1 MGRRK
6 IIAYRKRLLD
16 LVILA
21 LALLLLFLA
30 CRRDSENLSASFREK
45 EAVTY
50 QLPLLLPLTGTL
62 SSLGEDA
69 EWAADYAVGEINAS
83 GGIRGVPVQI
93 VKYDSKNSRQ
103 QAKKYAGEI
112 GEKYRFFIGP
122 IDSVGTAA
130 IAEHVKETG
139 TPNIAAYSYASVR
152 QQTRPYGITYMSD
165 SSAGEKQAVKRWK
178 ELNPDIRK
186 TVVLVT
192 KNENSQ
198 METAEDLKAYLPK
211 LSMSVVSVV
220 AVDLSEQ
227 NGLRAAAQALNAKAD
242 GYIVLAR
249 ADEYGPVL
257 AELRKR
263 GITEGRRFTAS
274 FASYDRTLIRT
285 YASELR
291 DTYVWNKFDLNYQGK
306 NWKALRRQYRS
317 AHHGSD
323 PDTSIVSD
331 IYNAVFAW
339 KQCVETLGLK
349 PEPENLRKEKQAI
362 ARWLYQ
368 SPVLNGVQGAYQW
381 KNGNKRSAVYYFQ
394 FGASGELNS
403 R

>member
-1 MGRRK
+1 MKKRMIREYRR
-6 IIAYRKRLLD
+6 RLRD
-16 LVILA
+16 LLIMA
-21 LALLLLFLA
+21 LALILLFLA
-30 CRRDSENLSASFREK
+30 CRWDSADPAVSSENNAEV
-45 EAVTY
+45 AY
-50 QLPLLLPLTGTL
+50 QLPLLLPLTGAL
-62 SSLGEDA
+62 SGLGEDA
-69 EWAADYAVGEINAS
+69 AWAADYAVREINAS
-83 GGIRGVPVQI
+83 GGIRGVPVQT
-93 VKYDSKNSRQ
+93 VVYDSKNSRQ

-112 GEKYRFFIGP
+112 GKKYRFFIGP

-130 IAEHVKETG
+130 IAENVEETG
-139 TPNIAAYSYASVR
+139 TPNIAAYSYASIR

-165 SSAGEKQAVKRWK
+165 STAGEKQAIKRWK

-211 LSMSVVSVV
+211 LSMSVVSV
-220 AVDLSEQ
+220 AAIDLNEQ

-257 AELRKR
+257 SELRKR
-263 GITEGRRFTAS
+263 GVTEGRRFTAS
-274 FASYDRTLIRT
+274 FASYDSSLIRT

-381 KNGNKRSAVYYFQ
+381 KNGNKQSAVYYFQ